1 MSDQTSGPLDE
12 KAEQASDHTESLQD
26 KNTMPLPRASGGRIG
41 TMFAI
46 LLALIAIGI
55 ASWPAYEIYK
65 GKQSSAQVDPM
76 LARVVPVEVGVQTLG
91 NELRN
96 VERLME
102 AKNTEM
108 DARFS
113 AAEEQVQQFVAGVSE
128 SLASI
133 QGRMGTSSQ
142 DWVYAEVEY
151 LVRMANQRVMME
163 QDANSAV
170 LLLQAADEIIRET
183 DGLTAHRLREA
194 LAQDIAALKAVDSPD
209 TQGIYLELSALVLQV
224 PLLTRSLP
232 TYRAPSLVVERT
244 PDAAGYL
251 TRFFGLIRR
260 AGNKLAHL
268 VDFRRDEVAIKR
280 ILPPEEEYFLRQNL
294 VLKLQI
300 AQMALLEGNQV
311 VFHSALREAQ
321 VWVSDSFDSEK
332 PRTVAMLKSLT
343 RLSASQVSVNLP
355 QIVGSLMAARSQLAG
370 FKESQSK

>member
-1 MSDQTSGPLDE
+1 MSDQKSDPLDE
-12 KAEQASDHTESLQD
+12 KAEQASEHTGALQD
-26 KNTMPLPRASGGRIG
+26 KNTMPLPPPSGGRIG
-41 TMFAI
+41 TLLAI
-46 LLALIAIGI
+46 LLALMAIAI

-65 GKQSSAQVDPM
+65 GKQSGARIDPI
-76 LARVVPVEVGVQTLG
+76 LARVVPVEVGIQTLA

-102 AKNTEM
+102 ANNAEM

-128 SLASI
+128 SLAAI
-133 QGRMGTSSQ
+133 QGRVGTSSQ

-163 QDANSAV
+163 QDANSAL

-232 TYRAPSLVVERT
+232 TYRAPSLVVERS
-244 PDAAGYL
+244 PDAGRWKEALMQGT
-251 TRFFGLIRR
+251 TR
-260 AGNKLAHL
+260 
-268 VDFRRDEVAIKR
+268 
-280 ILPPEEEYFLRQNL
+280 
-294 VLKLQI
+294 
-300 AQMALLEGNQV
+300 
-311 VFHSALREAQ
+311 
-321 VWVSDSFDSEK
+321 
-332 PRTVAMLKSLT
+332 T
-343 RLSASQVSVNLP
+343 RKTP
-355 QIVGSLMAARSQLAG
+355 
-370 FKESQSK
+370 